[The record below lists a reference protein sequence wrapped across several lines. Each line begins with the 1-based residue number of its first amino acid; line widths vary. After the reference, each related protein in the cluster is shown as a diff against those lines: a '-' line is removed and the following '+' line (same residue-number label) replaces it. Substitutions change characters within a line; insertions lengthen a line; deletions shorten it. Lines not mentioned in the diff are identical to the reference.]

1 MRRIDVIGI
10 GVGTFALGGVLYVLF
25 QVVGLDGEKAGIWSQ
40 ALLVV
45 GLLGWVATYIFRAA
59 TKNMTYVK
67 QLRDYE
73 EAVLQKRLDELSPQE
88 LAQLQAEIEQERQA
102 KAGKTGQPG
111 QDATSG

>member
-10 GVGTFALGGVLYVLF
+10 GVGASALGGILYGLF
-25 QVVGLDGEKAGIWSQ
+25 LAIGLDGAKAGIWSQ

-59 TKNMTYVK
+59 TKNMTYAQ

-88 LAQLQAEIEQERQA
+88 LAQLQAEIEQDRQA
-102 KAGKTGQPG
+102 KLG
-111 QDATSG
+111 